1 METYLKAL
9 DLEST
14 LLVFGIMMASLLVF
28 GMFIQRWGEE
38 LKAKLSRGETPE
50 KPKLQLH
57 LVVLAALF
65 LVMGIAPYVQ
75 KVNDIA
81 RTPKVVVEGSITEV
95 DTVDGH
101 ALLRIETTDRKL
113 IKVLRP
119 RGSTWPTTPGPVTVE
134 LFNHAGTS
142 FINDVHPRPEV

>member
-9 DLEST
+9 DLES
-14 LLVFGIMMASLLVF
+14 SLLVF
-28 GMFIQRWGEE
+28 GMMMATLLVLGMFIQRSGEE
-38 LKAKLSRGETPE
+38 LKVRLSRGETPE

-57 LVVLAALF
+57 LAVLAALF
-65 LVMGIAPYVQ
+65 LVMGILPYTR

-119 RGSTWPTTPGPVTVE
+119 RGSAWPTTTGPVNVE
-134 LFNHAGTS
+134 IFNHAGTT
-142 FINDVHPRPEV
+142 FISDVQPRPEV

>member
-1 METYLKAL
+1 METYLKAI
-9 DLEST
+9 DLESS
-14 LLVFGIMMASLLVF
+14 LLVFGMMMATLLVV

-38 LKAKLSRGETPE
+38 LKAKLSLPPTQE

-57 LVVLAALF
+57 MAGLAALF
-65 LVMGIAPYVQ
+65 VLMGVIPYAK

-101 ALLRIETTDRKL
+101 ALLRIETVDRKL

-119 RGSTWPTTPGPVTVE
+119 RGSAWPTTPGPVNVE
-134 LFNHAGTS
+134 LFNHAGST
-142 FINDVHPRPEV
+142 FISDVQPRPEV